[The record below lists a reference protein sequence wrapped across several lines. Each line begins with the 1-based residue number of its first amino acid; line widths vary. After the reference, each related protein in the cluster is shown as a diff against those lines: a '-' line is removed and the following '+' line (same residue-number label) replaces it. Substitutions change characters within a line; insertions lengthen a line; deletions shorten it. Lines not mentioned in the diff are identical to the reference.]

1 MPNARRSGLY
11 VIRNTV
17 TGAFYLGS
25 SADVAKRWQQHAS
38 DLRRGVHCNSRL
50 QRSWAKYGAE
60 AFVFD
65 VIRDVPPEALQA
77 AEEEALREAIGDRAC
92 VNATAEY
99 RGGMRGRSHT
109 PEARAKQRAAAARRS
124 DAWREQLRERL
135 TARNVA
141 TRGSQHTP
149 EARAKI
155 AAANSRRTLSAETR
169 ARIGAAR
176 LGRPLSDET
185 RARIAEGSRRAWESR
200 TNRECPPEVRA
211 KISATKRRQQEERR
225 AG

>member
-99 RGGMRGRSHT
+99 RGGMR
-109 PEARAKQRAAAARRS
+109 
-124 DAWREQLRERL
+124 RL